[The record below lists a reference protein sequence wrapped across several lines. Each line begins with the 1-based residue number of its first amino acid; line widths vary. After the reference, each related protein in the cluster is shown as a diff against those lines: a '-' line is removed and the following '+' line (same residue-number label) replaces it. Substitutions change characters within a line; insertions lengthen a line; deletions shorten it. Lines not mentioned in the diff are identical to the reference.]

1 MLGKRRWKSNR
12 RQRCWCSREWPDGR
26 VLRSGLGGR
35 RGSGGGAS
43 GLGVGGGGQFAVE
56 REELGLVALDGGKE
70 SVVVSGALG
79 EDLPQQKVDVAGS
92 GDGQSLRGIFGGEG
106 GVIALDG
113 RACRRGGSRAG
124 GNVER
129 HVGFNF
135 ERCAEFDGGSGGAC
149 DGFGRGIRQA

>member
-12 RQRCWCSREWPDGR
+12 RQGCWCSREWPDGR

-35 RGSGGGAS
+35 RGSGG
-43 GLGVGGGGQFAVE
+43 QFAVE
-56 REELGLVALDGGKE
+56 REELGLVALDGVKE
-70 SVVVSGALG
+70 SVVVGGALG
-79 EDLPQQKVDVAGS
+79 GDLPQQKVDVAGS

-113 RACRRGGSRAG
+113 RACRRGGSCAG

-135 ERCAEFDGGSGGAC
+135 ERCAEFYGGSGGAC